1 VFPLIGG
8 IYFWFPK
15 MTGRM
20 MDDRLGK
27 WNFWVL
33 FIGFNVTFFPM
44 HILGLEGMP
53 RRIYTY
59 PDSMGWGTLNL
70 VSSLGA
76 LLLVLGGVL
85 FVYNV
90 VRSYAWGLVASDNPW
105 GAETLEW
112 ATSSPPPVYNFLH
125 IPVVE
130 GRSALWNR
138 SPDASVVTGIRSDVR
153 EVLLTDVMDAE
164 PVTVTEYPEPSIWP
178 FLCAV
183 VTSAFFIGSIF
194 TPWALPVA
202 IPPLAVTLI
211 GWFWP
216 KKRDRAREM
225 EEHAGDGTGPP
236 ERRLRA
242 LREAR
247 A

>member
-1 VFPLIGG
+1 
-8 IYFWFPK
+8 
-15 MTGRM
+15 
-20 MDDRLGK
+20 
-27 WNFWVL
+27 
-33 FIGFNVTFFPM
+33 
-44 HILGLEGMP
+44 
-53 RRIYTY
+53 
-59 PDSMGWGTLNL
+59 MGWGTLNL
-70 VSSLGA
+70 ASSLGA

-225 EEHAGDGTGPP
+225 EEHAGDGTVPP